1 MGVKWFVCPIR
12 STSNEQG
19 GWMSDEKYILGLD
32 PGLAITGYGVIS
44 MRGTSPRLIEAGI
57 LKIPRDRSLG
67 DRLKELYDGIQEVL
81 GSLPIGAVAIE
92 QLYSHYERPR
102 TAILMGHARGV
113 LCLGAANAG
122 MQVHS
127 YESTKVK
134 RLLTGNGRA
143 PKSQMQH
150 AIQLQLGL
158 SQPPD
163 PPDVADALAVAIC
176 HGIAMRLPVDLYPEP
191 RKKH

>member
-1 MGVKWFVCPIR
+1 MASSQPGTTDPVAGDR
-12 STSNEQG
+12 
-19 GWMSDEKYILGLD
+19 YILGLD
-32 PGLAITGYGVIS
+32 PGLSITGYGVIA
-44 MRGTSPRLIEAGI
+44 MRGTSPRLVEAGVLRI
-57 LKIPRDRSLG
+57 ARHRSLEE
-67 DRLKELYDGIQEVL
+67 RLKELYDGLQEIFE
-81 GSLPIGAVAIE
+81 SLPIQSVAIE

-122 MQVHS
+122 LTVHS

-134 RLLTGNGRA
+134 LLLTGNGRA

-158 SQPPD
+158 AAPPD
-163 PPDVADALAVAIC
+163 PPDVADALAIALC
-176 HGIAMRLPVDLYPEP
+176 HGFALGPVNDLLLSD
-191 RKKH
+191 RKKT